1 MKKYILITINL
12 IISSVILVSCNSSNT
27 SDKEVIPEETDS
39 NIIEISAAQFLNS
52 EMELGTLSEQNF
64 SESIKTNGFIDIPP
78 ANKASV
84 SAIMGGFIKKSNLLV
99 GDKVKKGQLLV
110 VIENS
115 DFIEIQQQYLELDA
129 QLNFL
134 ENEYNR
140 QKTLFEEQIS
150 SKKNYLKAES
160 NFNSAKAVY
169 NALEQKLLLLNI
181 NPSNVKSGNISSTI
195 PVYAPISGSITKVST
210 SVGKFMSAS
219 DVLMEIID
227 DEHKHLELVVFE
239 KDVFNVEEGQVIY
252 FQTPENS
259 LQKYK
264 AEVHLIGKSIDEQ
277 NRTVKVH
284 GHLENEH
291 EPFIVGMFVEA
302 EIITNSIQKNALPI
316 NAVLEEESN
325 FFVLVLKE
333 KNEDSYKFD
342 KKEVSIGLKTEAW
355 IEILDAEKVLFD
367 NQILTKG
374 AFIPLE

>member
-115 DFIEIQQQYLELDA
+115 DFIEIQQQYLVLDA

-160 NFNSAKAVY
+160 DFNSAKAVY

-355 IEILDAEKVLFD
+355 IEILDTEKVLFD

>member
-12 IISSVILVSCNSSNT
+12 IISSVILVSCNSSST

>member
-115 DFIEIQQQYLELDA
+115 DFIEIQQQYLVLDA

-195 PVYAPISGSITKVST
+195 TVYAPISGSITKVST

>member
-12 IISSVILVSCNSSNT
+12 IISSVILVSCNSSST
-27 SDKEVIPEETDS
+27 SDKEIIPEETDS

>member
-12 IISSVILVSCNSSNT
+12 IISSVILVSCNSSST

-160 NFNSAKAVY
+160 DFNSAKAVY

-195 PVYAPISGSITKVST
+195 TVYAPISGSITKVST

>member
-12 IISSVILVSCNSSNT
+12 IISSVILVSCNSSST
-27 SDKEVIPEETDS
+27 SDKEIIPEETDS

-160 NFNSAKAVY
+160 DFNSAKAVY

-355 IEILDAEKVLFD
+355 IEILDTEKVLFD

>member
-12 IISSVILVSCNSSNT
+12 IISSVILVSCNSSST

-39 NIIEISAAQFLNS
+39 DIIEISAAQFLNS

>member
-12 IISSVILVSCNSSNT
+12 IISSVILVSCNSSST

-39 NIIEISAAQFLNS
+39 DIIEISAAQFLNS

-84 SAIMGGFIKKSNLLV
+84 SAIIGGFIKKSNLLV

-160 NFNSAKAVY
+160 DFNSAKAVY

>member
-84 SAIMGGFIKKSNLLV
+84 SAIIGGFIKKSNLLV

>member
-160 NFNSAKAVY
+160 DFNSAKAVY

>member
-12 IISSVILVSCNSSNT
+12 IISSVILVSCNSSST
-27 SDKEVIPEETDS
+27 SDKEIIPEETDS

-160 NFNSAKAVY
+160 DFNSAKAVY

>member
-115 DFIEIQQQYLELDA
+115 DFIEIQQQYLVLDA

-160 NFNSAKAVY
+160 DFNSAKAVY

-239 KDVFNVEEGQVIY
+239 KDVFNVDEGQVIY

-355 IEILDAEKVLFD
+355 IEILDTEKVLFD